1 MLPTEK
7 KIQVDK
13 NRLIS
18 FEELQRIVGDI
29 EKTKEEKRHAFYLYF
44 GERKKRKMIPE
55 IILMIWASYHYTYL

>member
-44 GERKKRKMIPE
+44 GERKKEK
-55 IILMIWASYHYTYL
+55 